1 MNVVTAPPWVRAR
14 RSEMMG
20 FQVSRRAIAYVR
32 MTQKE
37 SAMAKGGAGRRSD
50 QINRYWDW
58 KTEVGWE
65 AKRAGV
71 KMLPEEALVSVRCLF
86 YVCRPLPDV
95 DNLVKGILDAL
106 NGVGY
111 VDDKQVRE
119 TYGALV
125 VVRKK
130 DRERTSVAVGE
141 ILDRERWE
149 EE

>member
-1 MNVVTAPPWVRAR
+1 MDTLTGPPWLRAR
-14 RSEMMG
+14 RSVLVG
-20 FQVSRRAIAYVR
+20 FTIHERAVPYVR

-37 SAMAKGGAGRRSD
+37 AAMAKGGDGRRSD

-58 KTEVGWE
+58 KTTVGWE
-65 AKRAGV
+65 AKRHKV
-71 KMLPEEALVSVRCLF
+71 PMLPEDALVTVRCRF

-106 NGVGY
+106 NGVAY

-119 TYGALV
+119 EYGALV

-130 DRERTSVAVGE
+130 ERERTVVHVGA
-141 ILDRERWE
+141 ISDPERWE
-149 EE
+149 E